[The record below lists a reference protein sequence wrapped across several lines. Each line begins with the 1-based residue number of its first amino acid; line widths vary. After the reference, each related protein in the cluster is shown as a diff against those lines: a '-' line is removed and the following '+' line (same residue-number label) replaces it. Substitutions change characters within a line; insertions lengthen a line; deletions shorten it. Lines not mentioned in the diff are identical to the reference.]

1 MAYQVVVHLEYK
13 NATCLTCPCPHKEK
27 EREEK
32 FNPQVKY
39 LQDPHSKDYQIPVQQ
54 CCVVEGT
61 LL

>member
-1 MAYQVVVHLEYK
+1 M
-13 NATCLTCPCPHKEK
+13 PHKEK
-27 EREEK
+27 EKEEK

-54 CCVVEGT
+54 CCGVEGT